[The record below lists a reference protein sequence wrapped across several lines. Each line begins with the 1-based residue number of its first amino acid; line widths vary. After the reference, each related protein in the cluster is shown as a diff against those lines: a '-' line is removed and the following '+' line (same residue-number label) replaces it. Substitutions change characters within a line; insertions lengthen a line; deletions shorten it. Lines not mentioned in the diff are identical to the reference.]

1 MRAYFVAGAFLVA
14 TALVVEGC
22 GGGGSSSPRTGNGS
36 NATSKSA
43 QYTVK
48 VTIPSAS
55 SSSSGAVRRVKY
67 VSASVQSIVVQILG
81 SGGQQLVRG
90 SDYVNVTAN
99 GSSGA
104 GSCTTTSGVTTC
116 MLGLSAAIGS
126 GGTFTLVV
134 ATYDTQQTQ
143 TCAPSSTPACI
154 GNLLS
159 ISDMPQNIT
168 TGQTTSVTLGGVPAY
183 IQGIELVSG
192 YMIAHNNA
200 ITLFGPGPQ
209 KIDFEF
215 LDADQNAIIGPG
227 APQVS
232 VTAANPS
239 LLLGSISTVANS
251 GVYTVTFN
259 PVTTMV
265 SGQPVIQ
272 PGVAALQF
280 TLAIPNTT
288 MTATASLPV
297 TLAHSAL
304 YVSGLSVPNP
314 GTDMI
319 YAYFDGNTAPTGYTS
334 FYDTGY
340 VPLSITT
347 DINGNVWAAD
357 YGNNKVAEWNNP
369 QPGAVGPDENDPS
382 GTLNYPNGIAFDI
395 SGNAFLANCPSC
407 ASQSGNYSLTEYNAP
422 TPQST
427 PNFTTVAYTNYS
439 SAMVEPMYLTVDASD
454 HIYVSTYNTSTY
466 QSGALEYNPGSGVST
481 TLIASGSNG
490 VNGLAIDPIHAYVW
504 ANTAVP
510 NTIEINPGTTV
521 TQLTI
526 PDAYNYSGVAADSL
540 GNVFITN
547 TFGTGIF
554 EYSPPL
560 FSTQTT
566 IGSVN
571 TPVSVAVY
579 PNSLI
584 GQYSPI
590 GVVPPQLPSP
600 IPIPAPT

>member
-1 MRAYFVAGAFLVA
+1 MRGLYIAGAFVVSASLIA
-14 TALVVEGC
+14 TAGC
-22 GGGGSSSPRTGNGS
+22 GGGGGGSSASHAIP
-36 NATSKSA
+36 NASSKN
-43 QYTVK
+43 QYTIRVK
-48 VTIPSAS
+48 IPSASAS
-55 SSSSGAVRRVKY
+55 SSSAVRRVKY

-81 SGGQQLVRG
+81 NGGTQLVQG
-90 SDYVNVTAN
+90 ADYVNVTAN

-104 GSCTTTSGVTTC
+104 GSCTTVSGTTTC
-116 MLGLSAAIGS
+116 TLGLSAAIGS

-134 ATYDTQQTQ
+134 ATYDAQQAQ
-143 TCAPSSTPACI
+143 TCAPSGTPACS

-159 ISDMPQNIT
+159 ISDMPQNIAA
-168 TGQTTSVTLGGVPAY
+168 GQTTSVTLGGVPAY

-200 ITLFGPGPQ
+200 ITLYGPGPQ

-215 LDADQNAIIGPG
+215 LDADLNAIIGPG

-239 LLLGSISTVANS
+239 VLAGSISTVANS

-259 PVTTMV
+259 PVTTTV

-272 PGVAALQF
+272 PGTAALQF
-280 TLAIPNTT
+280 SVAIPNTSLT
-288 MTATASLPV
+288 ESASLSV

-314 GTDMI
+314 GTDTI

-340 VPLSITT
+340 VPLNIVT

-357 YGNNKVAEWNNP
+357 YGNNKVAFWNNP
-369 QPGAVGPDENDPS
+369 QPGSVAPDENDPTGPFS
-382 GTLNYPNGIAFDI
+382 YPFAIAFDI
-395 SGNAFLANCPSC
+395 SGNAFLGNCPSC
-407 ASQSGNYSLTEYNAP
+407 AYQSGNYSLTQYNAP
-422 TPQST
+422 SPQSA
-427 PNFTTVAYTNYS
+427 PNFTTVVYTNYS
-439 SAMVEPMYLTVDASD
+439 DMVTQPMYLAVDAND
-454 HIYVSTYNTSTY
+454 HIYLSTYNTSTTH
-466 QSGALEYNPGSGVST
+466 SGAVEYNPGSMVST
-481 TLIASGSNG
+481 TLIAPGPNG
-490 VNGLAIDPIHAYVW
+490 VNGLAVDPIHGYVW

-510 NTIEINPGTTV
+510 DAVEINPSNMTV
-521 TQLTI
+521 QLTI
-526 PDAYNYSGVAADSL
+526 PAANNNDGIATDSL
-540 GNVFITN
+540 GNVFIAN
-547 TFGTGIF
+547 VSGTGIF
-554 EYSPPL
+554 EYSPPS
-560 FSTQTT
+560 FSSATT

>member
-1 MRAYFVAGAFLVA
+1 MRALQIAGIVLVAGSIFA
-14 TALVVEGC
+14 GC
-22 GGGGSSSPRTGNGS
+22 GGGGSSNPHGTSSGN
-36 NATSKSA
+36 TSSKGA

-48 VTIPSAS
+48 VKIPSAS
-55 SSSSGAVRRVKY
+55 GSTSNAVRRVKY
-67 VSASVQSIVVQILG
+67 VSPSVQSIVVQILG
-81 SGGQQLVRG
+81 NGGTQLVQG

-116 MLGLSAAIGS
+116 VLSLNAAIGS
-126 GGTFTLVV
+126 SGTFTLVV
-134 ATYDTQQTQ
+134 ATYDAQQTQ
-143 TCAPSSTPACI
+143 TCAPSATPACS

-168 TGQTTSVTLGGVPAY
+168 AGQTTSVTLGGVPAY

-192 YMIAHNNA
+192 YMVAHNNA

-215 LDADQNAIIGPG
+215 LDADLNAIIGPG

-239 LLLGSISTVANS
+239 VLLGSISTVANS

-259 PVTTMV
+259 PVTTTV

-272 PGVAALQF
+272 PGTAALQF
-280 TLAIPNTT
+280 TVAIPNTSL
-288 MTATASLPV
+288 TARASLPV

-304 YVSGLSVPNP
+304 YVAGLSVPNP
-314 GTDMI
+314 GTDTI
-319 YAYFDGNTAPTGYTS
+319 YAYFDGNIAPTGYTS

-340 VPLSITT
+340 TPLGIAT
-347 DINGNVWAAD
+347 DVNGNVWAAD
-357 YGNNKVAEWNNP
+357 FGNNKVAEWNNP
-369 QPGAVGPDENDPS
+369 QPGSVGPDENDPS
-382 GTLNYPNGIAFDI
+382 GTLNYPYGIAFDI

-407 ASQSGNYSLTEYNAP
+407 ASQAGNYSLTEYNAP

-439 SAMVEPMYLTVDASD
+439 SAMVEPEYLTVDASD

-481 TLIASGSNG
+481 TLIASGPNG
-490 VNGLAIDPIHAYVW
+490 VNGLAVDPIHGYVW

-510 NTIEINPGTTV
+510 DAVEINPSTTV
-521 TQLTI
+521 VQLTI
-526 PDAYNYSGVAADSL
+526 PAAYNNDAIATDSL
-540 GNVFITN
+540 GNVFIAN
-547 TFGTGIF
+547 NFGTGIF

-560 FSTQTT
+560 FSSATT

-590 GVVPPQLPSP
+590 GVVPSQLPSP

>member
-1 MRAYFVAGAFLVA
+1 MRAYYIAGVFLVA
-14 TALVVEGC
+14 FSLVVEGC
-22 GGGGSSSPRTGNGS
+22 GGSAP
-36 NATSKSA
+36 ATSHAGNTASKSTYA
-43 QYTVK
+43 VK
-48 VTIPSAS
+48 VKIPSAS
-55 SSSSGAVRRVKY
+55 GSSSSAVRHVKY

-81 SGGQQLVRG
+81 NGGAQLVQG

-104 GSCTTTSGVTTC
+104 GSCTTTSGETTC
-116 MLGLSAAIGS
+116 VLTLNATIGS

-134 ATYDTQQTQ
+134 ATYDAQQTQ
-143 TCAPSSTPACI
+143 TCAPSSTPACS

-159 ISDMPQNIT
+159 ISNMPQNIAA
-168 TGQTTSVTLGGVPAY
+168 GQTTSVTLGGIPAY
-183 IQGIELVSG
+183 IQGLELVSG

-200 ITLFGPGPQ
+200 ITLYGPGPQ

-239 LLLGSISTVANS
+239 VLLGSISTVANS

-265 SGQPVIQ
+265 GGQPVIQ

-280 TLAIPNTT
+280 TLTIPNTSL
-288 MTATASLPV
+288 TASTSLSV

-304 YVSGLSVPNP
+304 YVAGLSVPNP
-314 GTDMI
+314 GTDTI

-340 VPLSITT
+340 VPLNIAT

-369 QPGAVGPDENDPS
+369 QPGAVGPDENDPTGPFS
-382 GTLNYPNGIAFDI
+382 YPFAIAFDI
-395 SGNAFLANCPSC
+395 SGNAFLGNCPPC
-407 ASQSGNYSLTEYNAP
+407 VAQPGNYALAQYNAP
-422 TPQST
+422 SPQSS
-427 PNFTTVAYTNYS
+427 PNFTTVGYTNYS
-439 SAMVEPMYLTVDASD
+439 DAVNNPLYEAVDAND
-454 HIYVSTYNTSTY
+454 HIYISTHNTSTGY
-466 QSGALEYNPGSGVST
+466 DGAVEYNPGSTVSSP
-481 TLIASGSNG
+481 LIAYIPNS
-490 VNGLAIDPIHAYVW
+490 VLGLAIDPIHGYVW
-504 ANTAVP
+504 AINSGNVV
-510 NTIEINPGTTV
+510 EINPS
-521 TQLTI
+521 TQAVQQTI
-526 PDAYNYSGVAADSL
+526 SSPSFAGADSVATDSL
-540 GNVFITN
+540 GNVFVTL
-547 TFGTGIF
+547 TSVGGVA
-554 EYSPPL
+554 EYSPPS
-560 FSTQTT
+560 FSSPVT
-566 IGSVN
+566 IGSVG
-571 TPVSVAVY
+571 TPTSVAVY

-600 IPIPAPT
+600 VPIPAPT